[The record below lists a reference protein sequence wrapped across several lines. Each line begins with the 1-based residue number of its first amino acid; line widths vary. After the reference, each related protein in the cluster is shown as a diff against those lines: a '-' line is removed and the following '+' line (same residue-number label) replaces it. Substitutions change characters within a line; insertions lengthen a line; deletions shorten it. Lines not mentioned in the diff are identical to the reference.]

1 MAINVNAQQIVVET
15 YIIMKSFETS
25 VIGLIFALILLF
37 LSLTSFGSVP
47 GKTEKYDSVKTIKQY
62 EYQQSKGSTT
72 ANYVWLT

>member
-1 MAINVNAQQIVVET
+1 MAINVNAQQIVVEN

-37 LSLTSFGSVP
+37 FSLTSFGSVS
-47 GKTEKYDSVKTIKQY
+47 GKKEKYDSVKTIKQH
-62 EYQQSKGSTT
+62 EYQQSKGSTM